1 VNYKDN
7 QDELNNEIDA
17 ELSDLI
23 EGTNE
28 RFPAFSNHKQL
39 ESFLRKSAVRQTV
52 RNLPFAS
59 FLRQFRRSV
68 DVPFDDFAKALNI
81 TPAVLEQLESRDAL
95 PWNID
100 ASVIANIAQG
110 LRLHIAA
117 VEELAKNSLVI
128 ATVSREVVD
137 RHTVEETIKQWL
149 QAVRTELE
157 RRGAHDL
164 LE

>member
-1 VNYKDN
+1 MNYKDN

-28 RFPAFSNHKQL
+28 RFPAFSNYKQL
-39 ESFLRKSAVRQTV
+39 QSFLRKSAVRQTV
-52 RNLPFAS
+52 RNLPFPS

-68 DVPFDDFAKALNI
+68 DLPFDDFAKVLNI
-81 TPAVLEQLESRDAL
+81 TPAILEQLESRDAL

-100 ASVIANIAQG
+100 AAVIANIAQG
-110 LRLHIAA
+110 LRLHIVA

-128 ATVSREVVD
+128 ATLSRSVSD
-137 RHTVEETIKQWL
+137 RDIAERTISRWL
-149 QAVRTELE
+149 QAVRAEVE
-157 RRGAHDL
+157 RRGAHEL
-164 LE
+164 LQ

>member
-1 VNYKDN
+1 MNYKDN

-28 RFPAFSNHKQL
+28 RFPAFSNYKQL

-81 TPAVLEQLESRDAL
+81 TPAILEQLESRDAL

-100 ASVIANIAQG
+100 AAVIASIAQG
-110 LRLHIAA
+110 LRLHIVA

-128 ATVSREVVD
+128 ATVSRKAPDSDIAE
-137 RHTVEETIKQWL
+137 RTISRWL
-149 QAVRTELE
+149 QAVRAEFE
-157 RRGAHDL
+157 RRGAHEL
-164 LE
+164 LQ

>member
-7 QDELNNEIDA
+7 QEQLNNEIEA
-17 ELSDLI
+17 ELSELI

-28 RFPAFSNHKQL
+28 SFPAFSNYNQL
-39 ESFLRKSAVRQTV
+39 QSFLRKSAVRQTV
-52 RNLPFAS
+52 RNLPFPS

-117 VEELAKNSLVI
+117 IEELAKNSLLI
-128 ATVSREVVD
+128 ATLSRKVPD
-137 RHTVEETIKQWL
+137 RDTAERTINHWL
-149 QAVRTELE
+149 QAVRTEFE
-157 RRGAHDL
+157 RRGAHEL
-164 LE
+164 LQ

>member
-7 QDELNNEIDA
+7 QDELNNEIVT
-17 ELSDLI
+17 ELSELI

-28 RFPAFSNHKQL
+28 RFPVFSTYKQL
-39 ESFLRKSAVRQTV
+39 QSFLRKLAVRQTV

-81 TPAVLEQLESRDAL
+81 TPAILEQLESRDAL

-100 ASVIANIAQG
+100 AAVIASIAQG
-110 LRLHIAA
+110 LRLHIVA

-128 ATVSREVVD
+128 ATLSRKVPD
-137 RHTVEETIKQWL
+137 RDTAERTISHWL
-149 QAVRTELE
+149 QAVRTEFE
-157 RRGAHDL
+157 RRGAHEL
-164 LE
+164 LQ

>member
-7 QDELNNEIDA
+7 QEQLNNEIEA
-17 ELSDLI
+17 ELSELI

-28 RFPAFSNHKQL
+28 SFPAFSNYKQL
-39 ESFLRKSAVRQTV
+39 QSFLQKSAVRRTV
-52 RNLPFAS
+52 RNLPFPS

-68 DVPFDDFAKALNI
+68 DLPFDDFAKALGLTSPI
-81 TPAVLEQLESRDAL
+81 LEKLESKDNP

-128 ATVSREVVD
+128 ATVSREVAD
-137 RHTVEETIKQWL
+137 RYTIEETIKQWL
-149 QAVRTELE
+149 QAVRTEFE